1 MSVWKQKDQE
11 NLWHPYTQHQHL
23 PDLPVIVKAKGV
35 YFYDED
41 DKSYLDGISSW
52 WTCCFGH
59 AHPELITALHQQM
72 QELDHV
78 LFGGFSHTPAI
89 QLSEKLLQLLPD
101 NQAKLFF
108 SDNGS
113 TAVEVA
119 IKASLQFFINKGE
132 KRTKILALEDAYHGD
147 TFGAMAASGLGLF
160 TEHFKDQLLE
170 VVRIPLPTCDEVV
183 KKAKDLLD
191 TQEFAAFI
199 FEPLVQGA
207 AGMRMYD
214 AKLLSEIIQIAQ
226 ANDTFAIA
234 DEVMTGF
241 GKTGKTFASN
251 YLSVNPDI
259 FCLSKALTGG
269 MLPMAIT
276 SFTQTIYDGFLHNE
290 SGKALLHGH
299 TFTANPLGCAAA
311 IAAISLMEKQ
321 ETQDQIQWI
330 HQQHLQFQSE
340 MQRHPKVENVR
351 VMGVIFALD
360 VISEDKEYYGNLR
373 NKMYQFFIQNGL
385 ILRPIGNTIY
395 LLPPYVILPTELEFM
410 YEKVREVL
418 TII

>member
-41 DKSYLDGISSW
+41 GKSYLDGISSW

-59 AHPELITALHQQM
+59 GHPELITALHQQM

-214 AKLLSEIIQIAQ
+214 ANFLSEIIQIAQ
-226 ANDTFAIA
+226 NNRTFAIA

-241 GKTGKTFASN
+241 GKTGKTIASN

-290 SGKALLHGH
+290 SCKALLHGH

-340 MQRHPKVENVR
+340 MQMHPKVENVR

>member
-41 DKSYLDGISSW
+41 GKEYLDGISSW
-52 WTCCFGH
+52 WTCVYGH
-59 AHPELITALHQQM
+59 GNPELIAAMHHQM

-78 LFGGFSHTPAI
+78 LFGGFSHKPAI
-89 QLSEKLLQLLPD
+89 QLSEKLLQLLPS
-101 NQAKLFF
+101 NQSKLFF

-119 IKASLQFFINKGE
+119 IKASLQYFVNRGE
-132 KRTKILALEDAYHGD
+132 KRNKILALEDAYHGD

-160 TEHFKDQLLE
+160 TEHFKNQLLE
-170 VVRIPLPTCDEVV
+170 VVRIPLPTSVEAVTIA
-183 KKAKDLLD
+183 KALLD

-214 AKLLSEIIQIAQ
+214 AKFLSEIIQIAQ
-226 ANDTFAIA
+226 ANETFAIA

-241 GKTGKTFASN
+241 GKTGKTFASD
-251 YLSVNPDI
+251 YLSVTPDV

-276 SFTQTIYDGFLHNE
+276 SFTQKIYDGFLFNE
-290 SGKALLHGH
+290 AGKALLHGH

-311 IAAISLMEKQ
+311 IAAINLFSKQ
-321 ETQDQIQWI
+321 ETQEQIQWI
-330 HQQHLQFQSE
+330 YQQHLQFQSE
-340 MQRHPKVENVR
+340 IQQHPKVENVR

-360 VISEDKEYYGNLR
+360 VVSEDKEYYGNLR
-373 NKMYQFFIQNGL
+373 NKMYQFFIQYGL

-395 LLPPYVILPTELEFM
+395 LLPPYVISNSELEFM
-410 YEKVREVL
+410 YQKVREVL
-418 TII
+418 EIV

>member
-11 NLWHPYTQHQHL
+11 NLWHPYTQHQLL

-41 DKSYLDGISSW
+41 GKSYLDGISSW

-59 AHPELITALHQQM
+59 GHPELITALHQQM

-89 QLSEKLLQLLPD
+89 QLSEKLLQLLPA

-119 IKASLQFFINKGE
+119 IKASLQFFVNNGE

-183 KKAKDLLD
+183 KKAKHLLD

-214 AKLLSEIIQIAQ
+214 ANFLSEIIQIAQ
-226 ANDTFAIA
+226 NNRTFAIA

-276 SFTQTIYDGFLHNE
+276 SFTQTIYDGFLHKE

-321 ETQDQIQWI
+321 ETQNQIHWI

-360 VISEDKEYYGNLR
+360 VISEDNEYYGNLR
-373 NKMYQFFIQNGL
+373 NKMYQFFIENGL

-395 LLPPYVILPTELEFM
+395 LMPPYVISLSELELM
-410 YEKVREVL
+410 YQKVREVL
-418 TII
+418 EIV

>member
-1 MSVWKQKDQE
+1 MSNWKQKDQQF
-11 NLWHPYTQHQHL
+11 LWHPYTQHQHN

-35 YFYDED
+35 YFYDENG
-41 DKSYLDGISSW
+41 KEFLDGISSW
-52 WTCCFGH
+52 WTCVYGH
-59 AHPELITALHQQM
+59 GNPDLIAAMHQQM
-72 QELDHV
+72 QQLDHV

-89 QLSEKLLQLLPD
+89 SLAEKLMTLLPS

-119 IKASLQFFINKGE
+119 IKGSLQYFVNQGK
-132 KRTKILALEDAYHGD
+132 KRTKILALEDAFHGD
-147 TFGAMAASGLGLF
+147 TFGAMAASGIGLF
-160 TEHFKDQLLE
+160 TDHFKDQLLE
-170 VVRIPLPTCDEVV
+170 VIRIPLPTSDEEV
-183 KKAKDLLD
+183 KTAKELLD

-241 GKTGKTFASN
+241 GKTGKTFASD

-311 IAAISLMEKQ
+311 IAAISFMEKQ